1 LHLIKK
7 QDHSTYGTTTGH
19 QSLTHPVLNMTTR
32 VNISERNAVN
42 GKESVKSDF
51 KMVLCIKAKQPIKD
65 TMVKVDLPT
74 QMETFTKVTGLMEKP
89 MVMDAL
95 LKFMTGLFMMEN
107 GTWMLCMDK
116 ESSNGISEN
125 ANTKEILK
133 MDKEQE
139 MEFTKRELKHTLDK

>member
-1 LHLIKK
+1 MIESLEKK
-7 QDHSTYGTTTGH
+7 PAKGG
-19 QSLTHPVLNMTTR
+19 
-32 VNISERNAVN
+32 NAH
-42 GKESVKSDF
+42 
-51 KMVLCIKAKQPIKD
+51 KAKQPIKD

>member
-1 LHLIKK
+1 MI
-7 QDHSTYGTTTGH
+7 
-19 QSLTHPVLNMTTR
+19 TR
-32 VNISERNAVN
+32 DNIFERNAVN

-51 KMVLCIKAKQPIKD
+51 KMVLCTKAKQPIKD
-65 TMVKVDLPT
+65 TMVKVDLLT
-74 QMETFTKVTGLMEKP
+74 QMETFIKVTGLMEKL

-95 LKFMTGLFMMEN
+95 LKFMTGLFTMEN
-107 GTWMLCMDK
+107 GTWMLCTDK
-116 ESSNGISEN
+116 ESSSGISEN

>member
-1 LHLIKK
+1 
-7 QDHSTYGTTTGH
+7 
-19 QSLTHPVLNMTTR
+19 MTTR

-42 GKESVKSDF
+42 GKESVKSDY
-51 KMVLCIKAKQPIKD
+51 KMVLYTKAKQPIKD
-65 TMVKVDLPT
+65 TMERVDLLT
-74 QMETFTKVTGLMEKP
+74 QMETFIKVTGLMEKL

-95 LKFMTGLFMMEN
+95 LKFMMGLFTMEN

-139 MEFTKRELKHTLDK
+139 MEFTKRE